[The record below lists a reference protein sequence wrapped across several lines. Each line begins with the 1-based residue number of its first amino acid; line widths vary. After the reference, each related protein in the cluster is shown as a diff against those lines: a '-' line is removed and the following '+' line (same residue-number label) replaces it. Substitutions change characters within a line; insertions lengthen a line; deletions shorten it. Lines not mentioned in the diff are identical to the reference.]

1 MPPVSRR
8 LRSASFSFACAL
20 SLTCWVACLHTSP
33 CSTAFEGAVRA
44 LEGSACRLA
53 RHTLQ
58 IALRHH
64 RARAGLPMT
73 SPRCYSASFTDDMHQ
88 AVGALHAAFPAA
100 PLLAAGYSLGA
111 LILTKYLAEVDQG
124 HWPASEGARSAA
136 CAACPLFDLGGAP
149 PQAARSDHSYMR
161 MLLRRVSVA
170 GEGDFRR

>member
-1 MPPVSRR
+1 MTDACTQLRR
-8 LRSASFSFACAL
+8 
-20 SLTCWVACLHTSP
+20 
-33 CSTAFEGAVRA
+33 
-44 LEGSACRLA
+44 
-53 RHTLQ
+53 
-58 IALRHH
+58 

>member
-1 MPPVSRR
+1 
-8 LRSASFSFACAL
+8 
-20 SLTCWVACLHTSP
+20 
-33 CSTAFEGAVRA
+33 
-44 LEGSACRLA
+44 
-53 RHTLQ
+53 
-58 IALRHH
+58 
-64 RARAGLPMT
+64 MT

-170 GEGDFRR
+170 GEGDFRRWAHCPPVSAAPLDARTPQALLASKTLQQGTLHGWQGDTPQSDARLLGTTCCFITSPVCM